1 MQNENKLKKISQPFS
16 WIYNE
21 ILFDPNISMKAKGL
35 WVYMN
40 SKPDGWQ
47 FASERIAKETSDGI
61 SSIRAGLKELLEYG
75 YLSAKKHSDG
85 HFIYTLTRGKKPV
98 NGKPVEK
105 SVEKS
110 VENSDPKSENLTLA
124 SDPKLENPTVGKSH
138 CGKIAPINNKEG
150 IIRKNNKKEGLKQND
165 DATSTDGTAVRCQPS
180 ADFKRRRPRRMDYE
194 TEQEFEQAFYNWNST
209 AIA

>member
-47 FASERIAKETSDGI
+47 FAAERIAKETSDGAK
-61 SSIRAGLKELLEYG
+61 SIRAGLRELVEYG

-105 SVEKS
+105 YVEKS
-110 VENSDPKSENLTLA
+110 VENSEPNCQNGDLGSEPNCQNVNLTKRQVDEKATL
-124 SDPKLENPTVGKSH
+124 
-138 CGKIAPINNKEG
+138 NNKEG